1 MSDIKNIIELLCKHL
16 NLSIKVAIQ
25 PEWFRLSKFND
36 PKEQSDVLWTI
47 LHILSLYA
55 VKENQNN
62 INFEEYD
69 KLSATKLY
77 FAYLQYPA
85 IEFYN
90 LSESCRNN
98 RVLLLAFAW
107 LLATQNVLNIVVRV
121 NLVSSILGKESS
133 SPDLSLKEVSAV
145 ETSYSLN
152 TQIKNIIHRNSKV
165 NFNIKCISELINI
178 KTKLTT
184 KAHGA
189 SSNFDC
195 LAHMNVIDIAFVK
208 SLFVLQDTDSNFIQS
223 KQQLK
228 SELHDI
234 GTMLDVHLKWM
245 EKEYI
250 FYDWMI
256 TVIKEHEKS
265 IDINK
270 SSINWDEV
278 ASFISL
284 LGNIIKKKLNSICS
298 EKVKD
303 DAKYYSDFQCT
314 SRLLR
319 TPNIKC
325 EVNKWLTDVTVQ
337 LSQIKGMLEKN
348 KEELELQLKNI
359 LTIVPSC
366 VRV

>member
-25 PEWFRLSKFND
+25 PECFRLSKFND
-36 PKEQSDVLWTI
+36 PKEQSDTLWTI

-55 VKENQNN
+55 AKENQNN

-107 LLATQNVLNIVVRV
+107 LLATQNVLNIVVRI
-121 NLVSSILGKESS
+121 NLISSILGKECS
-133 SPDLSLKEVSAV
+133 SPDLSLKEISTV
-145 ETSYSLN
+145 ETSCSLN
-152 TQIKNIIHRNSKV
+152 AQIKNIIHHNSKV
-165 NFNIKCISELINI
+165 NFNIKCISELIDI
-178 KTKLTT
+178 KTKLST
-184 KAHGA
+184 KAHSA
-189 SSNFDC
+189 SLNFDC
-195 LAHMNVIDIAFVK
+195 LAHMNVMDIAFVK
-208 SLFVLQDTDSNFIQS
+208 SLFVLQDTDSNFVQS
-223 KQQLK
+223 KQLK
-228 SELHDI
+228 SELYNI
-234 GTMLDVHLKWM
+234 GAMLDVHLKWM

-265 IDINK
+265 VDIKK
-270 SSINWDEV
+270 SSINWDEIV
-278 ASFISL
+278 SFVSL
-284 LGNIIKKKLNSICS
+284 LEHIIKKKLNFICS
-298 EKVKD
+298 KKTKD
-303 DAKYYSDFQCT
+303 DAENYNDFQCT

-319 TPNIKC
+319 TPDIKC
-325 EVNKWLTDVTVQ
+325 EANKWLKDVTVQ
-337 LSQIKGMLEKN
+337 LSQIKETLGKN
-348 KEELELQLKNI
+348 KEELALQLKNI
-359 LTIVPSC
+359 LTIMPPC
-366 VRV
+366 IRI